1 MYWYAKL
8 NNGSVDVL
16 WWSFL
21 PPRWRRL
28 MFVVLWINNI
38 LYCTRRVC
46 CCWRSRKAQSISS
59 LEFSTPKPDRLPTT
73 KCLATVRQLLSL
85 FPFISSQPFNTALKA
100 HFYNVCIWK
109 RLCWY
114 TLNRKITRS
123 TIFFFFAIFLQSAGA
138 KNLNDS
144 WPFLGTKFDWKAG
157 TSTGEVST
165 LKVPKGISLLLN

>member
-1 MYWYAKL
+1 MK
-8 NNGSVDVL
+8 VL
-16 WWSFL
+16 MCFGVVFF

-114 TLNRKITRS
+114 TFKSKNNTIYFFYFYFYFYRAREQRIWTILDHSWEQNSIERLGQVQGRS
-123 TIFFFFAIFLQSAGA
+123 RRQRYQ
-138 KNLNDS
+138 K
-144 WPFLGTKFDWKAG
+144 KFHYY
-157 TSTGEVST
+157 
-165 LKVPKGISLLLN
+165 